1 MRPLPGGTR
10 LSFPRQKA
18 ENVKK
23 FDADSGLVFTE
34 GNVSVSAKTLD
45 WIGALQTPG
54 LVKRRQPNAE
64 GAASLLDV
72 AKAVMARNMRS
83 INAEHLQAIPWVVGK
98 QLWDEIT
105 AS

>member
-1 MRPLPGGTR
+1 MKR
-10 LSFPRQKA
+10 
-18 ENVKK
+18 
-23 FDADSGLVFTE
+23 FDADSGLVFNE
-34 GNVSVSAKTLD
+34 GRVLASTKSVD
-45 WIGALQTPG
+45 WIGAFQTPS
-54 LVKRRQPNAE
+54 LVKRRQPNVE

-83 INAEHLQAIPWVVGK
+83 INVEHLRAIPWVVGK